1 MPLQVPPL
9 ADVARM
15 VFAAWTLGTASG
27 AAVTRSWRVVQPGH
41 FKVVWLVSAAL
52 GAIAALS
59 GEPAMW
65 LVTAL
70 SAVTFAAIYRKL
82 DAAAGALTA
91 AVALALVV
99 LTLPPVTLAAAV
111 LLGGV
116 TNAMLLG
123 HWHLNQPRLGTAPIR
138 RVVYGLWA
146 GIVAYAAAAAYLA
159 TTGARG
165 PALATL
171 AVLAIIAV
179 LTAMVTQLVRT
190 RSIMSATGVL
200 YLEVLLCFV
209 AVFTGSLSA
218 LA

>member
-1 MPLQVPPL
+1 MQPHSMRSSATWLL
-9 ADVARM
+9 A
-15 VFAAWTLGTASG
+15 
-27 AAVTRSWRVVQPGH
+27 
-41 FKVVWLVSAAL
+41 AAL
-52 GAIAALS
+52 LAPDRPAVAQGSPEIAA
-59 GEPAMW
+59 PPI
-65 LVTAL
+65 V
-70 SAVTFAAIYRKL
+70 V
-82 DAAAGALTA
+82 AAASSHRGRIARYLRA
-91 AVALALVV
+91 RRAYEEQADAYWQSISEKRRARFAKRRGGQPVGLDDYV
-99 LTLPPVTLAAAV
+99 LTQPPVTLAAAV